1 MVTPDVPRRSDGIL
15 AVFRIE
21 TGPEQRITFLGCLD
35 GTCTASA
42 PYAAL
47 PALVAHFES
56 LPVLRPAPDGSG
68 QWERLVHYLRELA
81 RTGELTSDLEMRVA
95 RDRVAAHF
103 AAATDRFM
111 PDPSGPMGA

>member
-15 AVFRIE
+15 SAFRIE
-21 TGPEQRITFLGCLD
+21 TGPEPRITFRGCTD
-35 GTCTASA
+35 GACTASA

-47 PALVAHFES
+47 SDLVAHFAS
-56 LPVLRPAPDGSG
+56 LPLLRAAPDGSSD
-68 QWERLVHYLRELA
+68 WERLVHYLRELA
-81 RTGELTSDLEMRVA
+81 RTGELTAELEIRVA

-111 PDPSGPMGA
+111 PDPSDPMGG